1 MYFTLVLFATFLFA
15 IFLLCIDYINDIC
28 IQEFILDINDT
39 LYQKISSC
47 EITRND
53 RSFETEDKEL
63 PRPSFSS
70 LDYSEVHSSTSNI
83 LNNNNNIIK
92 SNILTQLKT
101 RVKDRTRFF
110 VLKIKLYNRTLSYFF
125 KGSRPGG
132 GRGL

>member
-1 MYFTLVLFATFLFA
+1 MYFALVLFATFLLA
-15 IFLLCIDYINDIC
+15 AFLLCIDYINDIC
-28 IQEFILDINDT
+28 IKEYIFDINNT

-53 RSFETEDKEL
+53 RSFETEDKGL

-83 LNNNNNIIK
+83 INNNNIIK

-101 RVKDRTRFF
+101 RIKDRTRFF